1 MALLHRVQRGACGVL
16 LLSRRR
22 ELIHFYKFNQGGLL
36 IGLFLVALWLSALR
50 CPTWLSG
57 DHVVFSEAD
66 IERNPSECPW
76 TPREGY
82 QLSWQNVDLRIKC
95 PLRPSMIP
103 AGTIV
108 VQRSVNRTLLKE
120 LETKWGLL
128 PGGRWSPPFCN
139 SRHFVAVVVPYRD
152 RSEHL
157 DLFLQ
162 HMHLFLQRQQLQ
174 YGMFV
179 VEQSERH
186 AFNRAKL
193 FNIGFTEALARDSYC
208 CFVFHDVDL
217 LPIDARNLYRCE
229 RFPRHLSSAIDV
241 FRFVLPYPDLFGG
254 AVAVR
259 ADQFHEL
266 NGFSNEFFGWGGE
279 DDDLQRRIRA
289 RGLTV
294 IRWPTSVSRYTMLA
308 HTKAKP
314 SLQRQEL
321 LRSAES
327 RYEVDGL
334 NNLRY
339 QVLALEEKP
348 LYTRI
353 LVDVDPPVQPEGKS
367 IPGLVDMQR
376 MKGKHTATD
385 FGIV

>member
-1 MALLHRVQRGACGVL
+1 MTMGVLLRVQRSARSAL
-16 LLSRRR
+16 LLSTRRALLR
-22 ELIHFYKFNQGGLL
+22 FCRCHPGSGFLIS
-36 IGLFLVALWLSALR
+36 LFLVSLWLSALR
-50 CPTWLSG
+50 CPTWLRG
-57 DHVVFSEAD
+57 DHIVYSEAD
-66 IERNPSECPW
+66 IEHNTSECPW
-76 TPREGY
+76 TPREEY
-82 QLSWQNVDLRIKC
+82 QLSWQSTDSRIRC
-95 PLRPSMIP
+95 PPP
-103 AGTIV
+103 ADHGVSAVI

-120 LETKWGLL
+120 LESKLL
-128 PGGRWSPPFCN
+128 PGGRWSPPSCN
-139 SRHFVAVVVPYRD
+139 SRHFVAIVVPYRD

-162 HMHLFLQRQQLQ
+162 HMHPFLQRQQLQ

-193 FNIGFTEALARDSYC
+193 FNVGFTEALARDSYC

-217 LPIDARNLYRCE
+217 LPIDARNVYRCE

-254 AVAVR
+254 AIAVR
-259 ADQFHEL
+259 ADQFREL

-289 RGLTV
+289 RGLSV
-294 IRWPTSVSRYTMLA
+294 IRWPSSVSRYTMLA

-321 LRSAES
+321 LRNAES
-327 RYEVDGL
+327 RYEMDGL

-353 LVDVDPPVQPEGKS
+353 LVNVDPPAQPEG
-367 IPGLVDMQR
+367 IPGLVDMR
-376 MKGKHTATD
+376 HVKGKHSLLGA
-385 FGIV
+385 V

>member
-1 MALLHRVQRGACGVL
+1 MGLFLRVQRSARSVL
-16 LLSRRR
+16 LLSKRRALLR
-22 ELIHFYKFNQGGLL
+22 FCKFNPGAFLMS
-36 IGLFLVALWLSALR
+36 LFLVSLWLSALR

-57 DHVVFSEAD
+57 DHIVYSEAD
-66 IERNPSECPW
+66 IERNASECPW
-76 TPREGY
+76 TPRQGH
-82 QLSWQNVDLRIKC
+82 QLSWLSIDSRIKC
-95 PLRPSMIP
+95 AANRGG
-103 AGTIV
+103 AVV

-120 LETKWGLL
+120 LESKLL
-128 PGGRWSPPFCN
+128 PGGRWSPPFCR
-139 SRHFVAVVVPYRD
+139 SPHFVAVVVPYRD

-162 HMHLFLQRQQLQ
+162 HMHPFLQRQQLQ
-174 YGMFV
+174 YGVFV

-193 FNIGFTEALARDSYC
+193 FNIGFAEALARDSYC

-217 LPIDARNLYRCE
+217 LPIDARNVYRCE

-259 ADQFHEL
+259 ADQFREL

-289 RGLTV
+289 RGLSV
-294 IRWPTSVSRYTMLA
+294 IRWPSSVSRYTMLA

-321 LRSAES
+321 LRNAES
-327 RYEVDGL
+327 RYEMDGL

-353 LVDVDPPVQPEGKS
+353 LVDVDPPAQPEG

-376 MKGKHTATD
+376 AKGRHALL
-385 FGIV
+385 GAV

>member
-1 MALLHRVQRGACGVL
+1 M
-16 LLSRRR
+16 
-22 ELIHFYKFNQGGLL
+22 

-66 IERNPSECPW
+66 IERDPSECPW

-82 QLSWQNVDLRIKC
+82 QLSWQNVDLRTKC
-95 PLRPSMIP
+95 PLHPSMIP
-103 AGTIV
+103 AGTVV

-139 SRHFVAVVVPYRD
+139 SPHFVAIVIPYRD

-162 HMHLFLQRQQLQ
+162 HMHPFLQRQQLQ
-174 YGMFV
+174 YGVFV
-179 VEQSERH
+179 VEQSERR

-217 LPIDARNLYRCE
+217 LPIDARNMYRCE

-259 ADQFHEL
+259 ADQFREL

-289 RGLTV
+289 RGLSV
-294 IRWPTSVSRYTMLA
+294 IRWPASVSRYTMLA
-308 HTKAKP
+308 HAKAKP

-327 RYEVDGL
+327 RYEMDGL

-353 LVDVDPPVQPEGKS
+353 LVDVDPLAQPEGKS
-367 IPGLVDMQR
+367 VPGLVDMQR
-376 MKGKHTATD
+376 MKGKRTAAD
-385 FGIV
+385 LGIV

>member
-1 MALLHRVQRGACGVL
+1 MGLLPRAQRGARSVL
-16 LLSRRR
+16 LLSVRLCER
-22 ELIHFYKFNQGGLL
+22 NQGGFL
-36 IGLFLVALWLSALR
+36 IGLFLVLLWLSALR
-50 CPTWLSG
+50 CPTWLRG
-57 DHVVFSEAD
+57 DHIVYSEAD
-66 IERNPSECPW
+66 IERDPSECPW
-76 TPREGY
+76 APRQGY
-82 QLSWQNVDLRIKC
+82 QLSWQNLRVKC
-95 PLRPSMIP
+95 PS
-103 AGTIV
+103 ATSGGAVV
-108 VQRSVNRTLLKE
+108 VQRSVNRTLLAE

-139 SRHFVAVVVPYRD
+139 SRHFVAIVIPYRD

-162 HMHLFLQRQQLQ
+162 HMHPFLQRQQLQ
-174 YGMFV
+174 YGIFV

-217 LPIDARNLYRCE
+217 LPIDTRNLYRCE
-229 RFPRHLSSAIDV
+229 RSPRHLSSAIDV

-259 ADQFHEL
+259 ADQFRAL

-289 RGLTV
+289 RGMPV
-294 IRWPTSVSRYTMLA
+294 IRWPADLSRYTMLA

-314 SLQRQEL
+314 SLERQEL

-327 RYEVDGL
+327 RHEMDGL

-353 LVDVDPPVQPEGKS
+353 LVDVDPPAQPEGKS
-367 IPGLVDMQR
+367 IPGLVDMQHA
-376 MKGKHTATD
+376 KGKHARL
-385 FGIV
+385 GAV

>member
-1 MALLHRVQRGACGVL
+1 MSRFYRRNPAVL
-16 LLSRRR
+16 VVC
-22 ELIHFYKFNQGGLL
+22 
-36 IGLFLVALWLSALR
+36 LFLTALWLSALR
-50 CPTWLSG
+50 CPTWRTG
-57 DHVVFSEAD
+57 DHVVLSETD
-66 IERNPSECPW
+66 IDRASSDCPW

-82 QLSWQNVDLRIKC
+82 QLSWQDVDMRVSC
-95 PLRPSMIP
+95 PMRPSVMSRKTLP
-103 AGTIV
+103 VMRT
-108 VQRSVNRTLLKE
+108 VNRTFLKE

-128 PGGRWSPPFCN
+128 PGGRWAPPSCN
-139 SRHFVAVVVPYRD
+139 SKHFAAIVVPYRD

-162 HMHLFLQRQQLQ
+162 HMHPFLQRQLLQ
-174 YGMFV
+174 YGVFV
-179 VEQSERH
+179 VEQSDRH

-259 ADQFHEL
+259 ADLFREL

-289 RGLTV
+289 RGMS
-294 IRWPTSVSRYTMLA
+294 IMRWPSTVSRYTMLA
-308 HTKAKP
+308 HSKAEP
-314 SLQRQEL
+314 SVHRREL

-327 RYEVDGL
+327 RHDMDGL

-339 QVLALEEKP
+339 QVLALEERP

-353 LVDVDPPVQPEGKS
+353 LVDVDPPPVAEGKS
-367 IPGLVDMQR
+367 VPGLVDVQSMR
-376 MKGKHTATD
+376 GRHTAND
-385 FGIV
+385 PDMI